1 MAGLL
6 ILSTG
11 QHLGLV
17 FPSEAQRTKRVAA
30 CKVNCSMQREL
41 QHAKGTAAHKENLVL
56 ASRSSG
62 AAGMMLHVHAAGER
76 SVWFCDAV

>member
-1 MAGLL
+1 
-6 ILSTG
+6 
-11 QHLGLV
+11 
-17 FPSEAQRTKRVAA
+17 
-30 CKVNCSMQREL
+30 MQREL
-41 QHAKGTAAHKENLVL
+41 QHAKGTAAHEENLVL